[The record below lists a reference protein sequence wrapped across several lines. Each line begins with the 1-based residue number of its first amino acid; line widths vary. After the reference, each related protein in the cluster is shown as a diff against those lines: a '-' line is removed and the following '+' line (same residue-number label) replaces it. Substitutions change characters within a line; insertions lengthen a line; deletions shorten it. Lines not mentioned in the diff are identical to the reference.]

1 MTTATTIANPK
12 LAFIIYWGNCES
24 RLQGSESFSFITF
37 RHLADFGAANLVNAD
52 GEIIDYELNS
62 PLVYLRFLVQG
73 LSTPGNGEGG
83 SEQIREG
90 AQNKNMP
97 VRRVLFWNDRRPH

>member
-1 MTTATTIANPK
+1 MK
-12 LAFIIYWGNCES
+12 RIIV
-24 RLQGSESFSFITF
+24 
-37 RHLADFGAANLVNAD
+37 DAD

-62 PLVYLRFLVQG
+62 PFVYLRSLVQG

-90 AQNKNMP
+90 AQKSDKASQNSKN
-97 VRRVLFWNDRRPH
+97 VEEFLAGLRVEQREKLNMVHNLS